1 MIDNFIS
8 VICASKNEEN
18 DILGLLTSFS
28 SQEYQNKELIIVDD
42 SSDRTRGVVNAYIQ
56 KSKKKNIILLEGAG
70 EGCCPARNIGVEK
83 AKGNIICYMT
93 ADSFF
98 PDTSYLN
105 HVSKK
110 FDSDI
115 DAYMPN
121 SLVSNQQVLYADFI
135 HCWQQ
140 HKFKIRG
147 EKYSPLT
154 AQGYCVKKESAMVV
168 GLIDTIESGKVP
180 FNVCRDWTLVK
191 KLDEYGFKKEFDK
204 KCLVPHIAPETLND
218 FVWTH
223 SQRGVISAGYNIFF
237 REKSRPRVLLES
249 SAKLFKTLLYFIT
262 IIAPYNRASTLMQY
276 SSHRK
281 DLFGFLKCDILKS
294 FSFHYGEISSIFIFK
309 K

>member
-110 FDSDI
+110 FD
-115 DAYMPN
+115 
-121 SLVSNQQVLYADFI
+121 
-135 HCWQQ
+135 
-140 HKFKIRG
+140 
-147 EKYSPLT
+147 
-154 AQGYCVKKESAMVV
+154 
-168 GLIDTIESGKVP
+168 
-180 FNVCRDWTLVK
+180 
-191 KLDEYGFKKEFDK
+191 
-204 KCLVPHIAPETLND
+204 
-218 FVWTH
+218 
-223 SQRGVISAGYNIFF
+223 
-237 REKSRPRVLLES
+237 
-249 SAKLFKTLLYFIT
+249 
-262 IIAPYNRASTLMQY
+262 
-276 SSHRK
+276 
-281 DLFGFLKCDILKS
+281 
-294 FSFHYGEISSIFIFK
+294 
-309 K
+309 